1 MYPLILLV
9 GRAGS
14 GKDTVAAMLTE
25 YGGTV
30 IAQADP
36 LKRFAQQVFGFT
48 TKQLWGASE
57 YRNRPDKRGGR
68 AFLDCWMRR
77 DLEKEAWLQDLRN
90 HCGDTGID
98 SGALDTWFYTHVAGE
113 EKVTPRSVLQ
123 TLGTEMGRKH
133 DSDVWVKYSHG
144 VAKSLL
150 ESGTTYSQTRG
161 TEAGSHRTG
170 FVIISD
176 GRFSNEIL
184 AVKRVGGVV
193 INVAN
198 PEEEAV
204 LSTVSS
210 HASEAE
216 QLSIPSHWFDFV
228 VVNDKKRGLGPLQQK
243 IHSVA
248 DYLLKQPEVLWR
260 P

>member
-1 MYPLILLV
+1 MYPLILFV

-14 GKDTVAAMLTE
+14 GKDTAAAMLAE

-48 TKQLWGASE
+48 AKQLWGPSE
-57 YRNRPDKRGGR
+57 YRNRPDERGGR

-77 DLEKEAWLQDLRN
+77 DLEKDAWLQDLRN
-90 HCGDTGID
+90 RCGDTGID
-98 SGALDTWFYTHVAGE
+98 SLALDTWFYTHVAGE
-113 EKVTPRSVLQ
+113 EVVTPRSVLQ
-123 TLGTEMGRKH
+123 TLGTEMGRAH

-144 VAKSLL
+144 VAKALL
-150 ESGTTYSQTRG
+150 EQGRVYSAARG
-161 TEAGSHRTG
+161 IEAGNRRTA

-184 AVKRVGGVV
+184 AVKRAGGVV
-193 INVAN
+193 INVVN

-204 LSTVSS
+204 LSTVNS

-228 VVNDKKRGLGPLQQK
+228 VVNDKKQGLGPLQRK

-248 DYLLKQPEVLWR
+248 DHVLKQPEVLWR